1 MNKLT
6 EAQEISAEDYAK
18 LTDLEKKTG
27 SFTSKVMTFT
37 YKPAV
42 TTDDLAKIT
51 KEASRWTKF
60 LLKFVPTHYA
70 WDDPVWI
77 AYKDFRGI
85 RYVVMSKTR
94 GWRFK

>member
-18 LTDLEKKTG
+18 LTDLEKKAG

-42 TTDDLAKIT
+42 TTEL
-51 KEASRWTKF
+51 S
-60 LLKFVPTHYA
+60 
-70 WDDPVWI
+70 
-77 AYKDFRGI
+77 
-85 RYVVMSKTR
+85 
-94 GWRFK
+94 